1 MSANPQG
8 TRLMVESMA
17 EDIDREKQ
25 THKAAGYGESKVGSN
40 ERCDNC
46 YWFSMKL
53 GKTCCGLV
61 QDPIHPTGWCKYWS
75 PKAGIEM
82 TAKTMRGRPAGARR

>member
-17 EDIDREKQ
+17 EDLPREKM
-25 THKAAGYGESKVGSN
+25 THKAAGYADGTGKSEH
-40 ERCDNC
+40 CDNC
-46 YWFSMKL
+46 YWYSLKL

-75 PKAGIEM
+75 PKAD
-82 TAKTMRGRPAGARR
+82 TAAMPKAEKAK